1 MNDQPELTSAERFH
15 KFKADVEGFPAIPAC
30 DQLAALY
37 DLVWQISIMLGDMH
51 LARAA
56 SESLEARRSSE
67 AAPQS

>member
-1 MNDQPELTSAERFH
+1 MNDQPELTSAERFQ
-15 KFKADVEGFPAIPAC
+15 KLKADVEGFPAIPVC

-37 DLVWQISIMLGDMH
+37 DLVWQISHLLGDMQ

-56 SESLEARRSSE
+56 AEGAKASRSSE